1 MILLNTVLPVFAI
14 ILAGFLAARQGLL
27 GVASSEALNAFVY
40 AVALPPLMFLSM
52 AKVSLDE
59 ILNWPFIAAYS
70 AGMLVVFLLAVAA
83 ARIAFPNRMAALALH
98 GYGAIFGNSGYM
110 GIPLF
115 LAAFGAE
122 GALPA
127 AIVTVLQTALVT
139 AVVILLIEMDMQAE
153 AGPMRALLDAIAG
166 LVKNPL
172 VMAPIAGILISAFEI
187 PIPRPI
193 ETFASILG
201 DAAGPCALFALGLF
215 LYGKPLKAGIA
226 EVGWMTFCKLI
237 LQPLVTWV
245 IAVPVMGLPAF
256 WAHAAV
262 ILAAL
267 PTGATVFVIAQSY
280 GIYVQRSSAL
290 ILVSTVLSVAT
301 LSALFVML
309 GIR

>member
-14 ILAGFLAARQGLL
+14 ILAGFLAARYGLL
-27 GVASSEALNAFVY
+27 GAASSEALNAFVY

-70 AGMLVVFLLAVAA
+70 AGMLIVFLLAVVV
-83 ARIAFPNRMAALALH
+83 ARIVFPNRMAALSLH

-139 AVVILLIEMDMQAE
+139 AIVILLVEMDMQAE
-153 AGPMRALLDAIAG
+153 AGPVRALMDATAG

-172 VMAPIAGILISAFEI
+172 VMAPLAGILVSAFEI
-187 PIPRPI
+187 PIPRSV
-193 ETFASILG
+193 ETFLSILG

-215 LYGKPLKAGIA
+215 LYGKPLKAGIG
-226 EVGWMTFCKLI
+226 EVGWLTFCKLL

-245 IAVPVMGLPAF
+245 IAVPVMGLPPF

-267 PTGATVFVIAQSY
+267 PTGATVFVIAQRY
-280 GIYVQRSSAL
+280 GVYVQRSSAL
-290 ILVSTVLSVAT
+290 ILVSTVLSLAS
-301 LSALFVML
+301 LSVLFLVL
-309 GIR
+309 GFE

>member
-1 MILLNTVLPVFAI
+1 MLLTTVLPVFAI
-14 ILAGFLAARQGLL
+14 ILAGYLAARHGLL
-27 GVASSEALNAFVY
+27 GAASSEALNAFVY

-52 AKVSLDE
+52 AQVSLDE

-70 AGMLVVFLLAVAA
+70 AGMLITFLLAVAV
-83 ARIAFPNRMAALALH
+83 ARVFFPNRLAALSLH

-115 LAAFGAE
+115 LAAFGPE

-139 AVVILLIEMDMQAE
+139 AVVILLVELDMQAE
-153 AGPMRALLDAIAG
+153 AGPAHALADAAAG

-172 VMAPIAGILISAFEI
+172 VMAPLAGILVSAFEI
-187 PIPRPI
+187 PIPRPL
-193 ETFASILG
+193 ETFFSILG

-226 EVGWMTFCKLI
+226 EVGWMTACKLAV
-237 LQPLVTWV
+237 QPLATWV
-245 IAVPVMGLPAF
+245 IAVPVMGLPPF
-256 WAHAAV
+256 WAHSAV

-267 PTGATVFVIAQSY
+267 PTGATVFVVAQRY
-280 GIYVQRSSAL
+280 GVYVQRSSAL
-290 ILVSTVLSVAT
+290 ILISTVLSVAS
-301 LSALFVML
+301 LSVLFLALGFE
-309 GIR
+309 

>member
-1 MILLNTVLPVFAI
+1 MLLTTVLPVFAI
-14 ILAGFLAARQGLL
+14 ILAGYLAARHGLL
-27 GVASSEALNAFVY
+27 GAASSEALNAFVY

-52 AKVSLDE
+52 AEVSLDE

-70 AGMLVVFLLAVAA
+70 AGMLITFALAVAVT
-83 ARIAFPNRMAALALH
+83 RIFFPNRLAALSLH

-115 LAAFGAE
+115 LAAFGPD

-139 AVVILLIEMDMQAE
+139 AAVILLVELDMQAE
-153 AGPMRALLDAIAG
+153 AGPVHALADAAAG

-172 VMAPIAGILISAFEI
+172 VMAPAAGILVSALEI
-187 PIPRPI
+187 AIPRPV
-193 ETFASILG
+193 ETFFTILG

-215 LYGKPLKAGIA
+215 LHGKPLRGGIG
-226 EVGWMTFCKLI
+226 EVGWMTACKLVV
-237 LQPLVTWV
+237 QPIVTWV
-245 IAVPVMGLPAF
+245 IAVPVMGLPPF
-256 WAHAAV
+256 WAHSAV

-267 PTGATVFVIAQSY
+267 PTGATVFVIAQRY

-290 ILVSTVLSVAT
+290 ILVSTVLSLAT
-301 LSALFVML
+301 LSVLFLVL
-309 GIR
+309 GFE

>member
-1 MILLNTVLPVFAI
+1 MLLTTVLPVFAI
-14 ILAGFLAARQGLL
+14 VLAGYLAARHGLL
-27 GVASSEALNAFVY
+27 GPASSEALNAFVY
-40 AVALPPLMFLSM
+40 AVALPPLMFLAM
-52 AKVSLDE
+52 AKVSLEE
-59 ILNWPFIAAYS
+59 ILNWSFIVAYS
-70 AGMLVVFLLAVAA
+70 AGLAITFAVAVA
-83 ARIAFPNRMAALALH
+83 VARVLFPNRMAALALH

-115 LAAFGAE
+115 LAAFGPE

-139 AVVILLIEMDMQAE
+139 ALVILVVEIDLQAE
-153 AGPMRALLDAIAG
+153 AGPLHALRDASVG

-172 VMAPIAGILISAFEI
+172 VMAPAAGILVSALEI
-187 PIPRPI
+187 AIPRPI
-193 ETFASILG
+193 ESFFSILG
-201 DAAGPCALFALGLF
+201 NAAGPCALFALGLF

-237 LQPLVTWV
+237 LQPLVTWIV
-245 IAVPVMGLPAF
+245 AVPVMGLPPF

-267 PTGATVFVIAQSY
+267 PTGATVFVIAQRY

-290 ILVSTVLSVAT
+290 ILVSTVLSLAT
-301 LSALFVML
+301 LSALFLVL
-309 GIR
+309 GFE